1 MNYILF
7 DDYSWDNLLPLTFTR
22 PVSEIRIGILR
33 IREKWERYLDES
45 CYHLTRDYLSD
56 KYPLKTQEENVLLNS
71 SVLPDDKLVAQV
83 QNLDPGQAL
92 VYQDEIIAARLT
104 KYQVDDFRNKEVR
117 DIEVEEYSHEILK
130 INHPWEIFLYNGKA
144 IEQDFK
150 LLTANRTSQ
159 PLSNT
164 NQLLGENEVF
174 IEPGASVEGAV
185 INSTQGPVYIGQDAE
200 IMEGSVVRGPFAMA
214 EHAVLKLSAKIY
226 GPTTLGP
233 YSKAGGE
240 LNNAILTGYSNKAHD
255 GFLGN
260 AVLGEW
266 CNIGAGSNNSNLKNN
281 YASVKLW
288 DYTEER
294 FIDTQQQFCGLIMGD
309 HSKCAINTMF
319 NTGTVVGVNAN
330 IYGAGFP
337 RNFIPSF
344 SWGGSQGF
352 KEYRVDKALE
362 VARKVM
368 KRRNLELDETQER
381 ILREVFNRTQNYR
394 RF

>member
-71 SVLPDDKLVAQV
+71 SVLPDENLVAQV
-83 QNLDPGQAL
+83 QNLDSGQAL

-117 DIEVEEYSHEILK
+117 DIEVEEYSRKILK

-150 LLTANRTSQ
+150 LLTAKRASQ

-164 NQLLGENEVF
+164 NQVLGENGIF

-185 INSTQGPVYIGQDAE
+185 INSTQGPVYIGRDAE
-200 IMEGSVVRGPFAMA
+200 IMEGSLIRGPFAMA

-233 YSKAGGE
+233 YCKAGGE

-260 AVLGEW
+260 AVVGEW

-368 KRRNLELDETQER
+368 KRRNLDLDETEER
-381 ILREVFNRTQNYR
+381 ILREVFNRTQKYR

>member
-381 ILREVFNRTQNYR
+381 ILREVFNRTQKYR